1 MGGSFMKIV
10 LTVNELKKIYK
21 VCGSCLNPKHEKE
34 ALQQIYVEVKDG
46 ILQAGATDSYSFAE
60 TTIPISSQDSGAF
73 LLPVVQV
80 PKTADTV
87 TISVGTDILT
97 FIFSNGVSYI
107 ECNYP
112 VSEYPSIIQMRRN
125 FSRTSHSY
133 AVAIDPKLLLRALKG
148 LCEKNEAVILRF
160 GKVTEPIYLD
170 MFIPG
175 RKLSICDHKRA
186 LVFPVR
192 LNYDEAMKGLQDR
205 KFL

>member
-1 MGGSFMKIV
+1 MFGIQTTS
-10 LTVNELKKIYK
+10 TYK
-21 VCGSCLNPKHEKE
+21 VLGSCLLPKHEKE
-34 ALQQIYVEVKDG
+34 GLQRSYVEGKDG

-60 TTIPISSQDSGAF
+60 TTIPISSQDSGTF

-112 VSEYPSIIQMRRN
+112 VSEYPSIVEMRRN

-133 AVAIDPKLLLRALKG
+133 AIAVDPKLLLRVLKG

-175 RKLSICDHKRA
+175 RKLSICEHKRA
-186 LVFPVR
+186 LVLPVR